1 MTLPT
6 WASPL
11 LTAEQMRAV
20 DRWAIETKG
29 IAGLDLMEWAAEGLS
44 RAVAEIV
51 PEGRI
56 VVVCG
61 KGNNGGDGLAA
72 ARLLRTGAVGGAERE
87 VELLLTCEPGEL
99 TGDSAENL
107 QRLGGKAPALLA
119 AGMLDGAG
127 CVVDALLGTGATGV
141 PRGLTRDAIVAINSF
156 DGTVIAADLPS
167 GVDPDT
173 GAVSD
178 VAVQADATV
187 TFHFAKP
194 GLLIAPGM
202 FHAGRTRTVPIG
214 IPSDA
219 LAANQ
224 IDPDVGVILP
234 SVSELVPDRSITST
248 KFSEGVVGIV
258 GGSTGLS
265 GAPCLAAEAACRAGA
280 GYVTVYL
287 PESLNIVSE
296 QRLLEAMSKP
306 LPESN
311 GNLAGA
317 GFEIVMQRADR
328 FGACVLGPGL
338 GPDDGARALIRRLAS
353 EVKCPLVIDADGL
366 NAFEGR
372 IDDLRGCAAA
382 VLTPHAGELSRLLG
396 VSAQEISANRLAH
409 VRVAAE
415 RSGCIVVLKG
425 PDSIVARPDRLAV
438 VNDIHAPALATG
450 GTGDVLSGIL
460 ATYLAKGLAP
470 FDAAAAAVRAHTI
483 AGVEAGA
490 RHGTNHVIAR
500 DVIDA
505 LPHALN

>member
-11 LTAEQMRAV
+11 LTGEQMRAV

-29 IAGLDLMEWAAEGLS
+29 IAGLDLMEWAAEALA
-44 RAVAEIV
+44 RVVAEMA
-51 PEGRI
+51 PDGRV

-72 ARLLRTGAVGGAERE
+72 ARLLRTGAVGGAERD
-87 VELLLTCEPGEL
+87 VDVLLTCDSGEL
-99 TGDSAENL
+99 KGDAAENL
-107 QRLGGKAPALLA
+107 QRLGGAAPAPFA
-119 AGMLDGAG
+119 AGTLDGAQ
-127 CVVDALLGTGATGV
+127 CVVDALLGTGATGA
-141 PRGLTRDAIVAINSF
+141 PRGLTRDAILAINSF
-156 DGTVIAADLPS
+156 DGTVVAADLPS
-167 GVDPDT
+167 GVDADT

-178 VAVQADATV
+178 VAVEADATV

-202 FHAGRTRTVPIG
+202 FHAGHTRTVPIG

-224 IDPDVGVILP
+224 IDPDIGVILP
-234 SVSELVPDRSITST
+234 SVLELVPDRSITST

-306 LPESN
+306 LPERN
-311 GNLAGA
+311 GSLSGA

-338 GPDDGARALIRRLAS
+338 GHDDDARALIRRLAS
-353 EVKCPLVIDADGL
+353 EMTCPIVIDADGL

-372 IDDLRGCAAA
+372 IDDLRGCGSA
-382 VLTPHAGELSRLLG
+382 VLTPHAGEMSRLLG
-396 VSAQEISANRLAH
+396 VSSQEISASRLAH
-409 VRVAAE
+409 ARIAAE
-415 RSGCIVVLKG
+415 RSGCVVVLKG
-425 PDSIVARPDRLAV
+425 PDSIVARPDGLAV
-438 VNDIHAPALATG
+438 VNDVHAPALATG

-460 ATYLAKGLAP
+460 ATYLAKGLQP
-470 FDAAAAAVRAHTI
+470 FEAAAAAVRAHTI
-483 AGVEAGA
+483 AGAEAGA
-490 RHGTNHVIAR
+490 RHGANHVIAS

-505 LPHALN
+505 LPHALS